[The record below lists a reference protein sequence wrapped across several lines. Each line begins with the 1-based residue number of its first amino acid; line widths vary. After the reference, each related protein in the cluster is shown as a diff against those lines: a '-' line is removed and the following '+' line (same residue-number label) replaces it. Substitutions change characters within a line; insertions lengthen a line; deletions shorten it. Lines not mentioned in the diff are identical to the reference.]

1 MLKQLKS
8 TCAAGLLL
16 LSVLAFSACDDRL
29 LSDDYGPCPGSSSEA
44 ADSAALYLSFTMRV
58 AGSGDTRADDDGTW
72 GGAYT
77 TDETTYDAVI
87 NPEEVH
93 VALFSEAGEYVTTA
107 ARLSCTEASGTYQY
121 YGVVEASLLKA
132 GSTYR
137 CMVVANTASVDFT
150 QLSTQTYQAAALPQG
165 GATNNYYIPM
175 WGVRTFTYTKSSEA
189 IEPILMLRAAA
200 KCRIHFS
207 EDLLKVD
214 SKLKLKDVQYHSLTS
229 QGYIAPTGYQ
239 TAASTGEISY
249 TTCFNP
255 APTDDPTKV
264 KLDENGEIVV
274 DSINGMVMEDNTTV
288 LDFLTEE
295 TTEGTTSAILYMPEC
310 VSDGT
315 EVSFITMTVE
325 SSAGEAEYSV
335 LLRSNNSNNLTR
347 NHVYDLQ
354 ITGIENGLTINM
366 SAYWGW
372 DYERTYFSDQI
383 SYQGETPIE
392 WTAGTYSTIDYEN
405 KVVTLLSGVTLI
417 CQVNLKTPTQC
428 KWVATLTTLDADD
441 TSDAI
446 IFSDEE
452 STYLS
457 GTIDGINM
465 AVLRIQAAD
474 PNNNRQH
481 RYSLRVYVRRQDKT
495 TTELDEASGWTI
507 VQTY

>member
-1 MLKQLKS
+1 
-8 TCAAGLLL
+8 
-16 LSVLAFSACDDRL
+16 
-29 LSDDYGPCPGSSSEA
+29 
-44 ADSAALYLSFTMRV
+44 
-58 AGSGDTRADDDGTW
+58 
-72 GGAYT
+72 
-77 TDETTYDAVI
+77 
-87 NPEEVH
+87 
-93 VALFSEAGEYVTTA
+93 
-107 ARLSCTEASGTYQY
+107 
-121 YGVVEASLLKA
+121 
-132 GSTYR
+132 
-137 CMVVANTASVDFT
+137 
-150 QLSTQTYQAAALPQG
+150 
-165 GATNNYYIPM
+165 M

-207 EDLLKVD
+207 EDLLNVD
-214 SKLKLKDVQYHSLTS
+214 SQLKLKDVQYHSLTS
-229 QGYIAPTGYQ
+229 QGYIAPTGYL

-249 TTCFNP
+249 TNCFNP

-264 KLDENGEIVV
+264 KLDENGEIVM
-274 DSINGMVMEDNTTV
+274 DTNGEMVMEDNTTV
-288 LDFLTEE
+288 LDFLTENVGTK

-325 SSAGEAEYSV
+325 SSAGEAEYSI

-366 SAYWGW
+366 SAYWGFAFGT
-372 DYERTYFSDQI
+372 TYFTNQI
-383 SYQGETPIE
+383 AYQGNPIE

-417 CQVNLKTPTQC
+417 CQVNLKTPIQC

-507 VQTY
+507 IQTY